1 MPGGSVMAPNVSL
14 RTLIAFA
21 YGLDQLYERIEG
33 ESDLLDQHF
42 DVIAKSGS
50 DVPPAQFGKV
60 GPLNL
65 MMQNLLAERF
75 KLVVRFEDHRQSG
88 YALVRASRGGRLGPG
103 IRASDLECP
112 RQTAGSSNTGGDT
125 RRCSA
130 WIMNNELSA
139 DGQGMADIA
148 RLLGVVLRQPVID
161 RTGLTGSYQVQ
172 MKFNQVEAAA
182 LAGLRVNVP
191 DGSGSNLPSL
201 FMALQEQLGLK
212 LEPERVPAR
221 VLIVEHVEPPSPN

>member
-112 RQTAGSSNTGGDT
+112 RRTAGSSNTGGDT

-201 FMALQEQLGLK
+201 FTALQEQLGLK